1 MTGKWAHIL
10 YIAENIMRRKF
21 ICPIQHTEIKKLNDN
36 IHVIGEKKNYNGL
49 WGTTC
54 STDLSSLL
62 LGLDGGKSI

>member
-36 IHVIGEKKNYNGL
+36 IHVIGENKIIMDY
-49 WGTTC
+49 
-54 STDLSSLL
+54 
-62 LGLDGGKSI
+62 GGQLVVQI